1 MVETILRKCGA
12 CPDPIE
18 IDRNHTSNV
27 VFYKKKY
34 YHSKC
39 FYDLAT
45 KRSQA
50 KIKSASEW
58 KDALDNLWELEA
70 DTKKMLE
77 SALVKNELNEWLLTN
92 YDIVV
97 VPSRFWQVVADL
109 ERGVY
114 KGKKCRPISMEI
126 LLGTWKWGQKKLDSI
141 ARNNKANHKGPQN
154 DEARLA
160 YDLAILIGHISDYT
174 KYINKIKSAEIER
187 ENKRKEEIKVD
198 YNKIKTSSNDNHG
211 LDDIN
216 ELLDDLI

>member
-1 MVETILRKCGA
+1 MVRKCAA
-12 CPDPIE
+12 CPKPIE
-18 IDRNHTSNV
+18 IDKEHTSNIV
-27 VFYKKKY
+27 YYKKKY
-34 YHSKC
+34 YHSNC
-39 FYDLAT
+39 FCDLAT

-77 SALVKNELNEWLLTN
+77 SALTKDELNDWLLAH
-92 YDIVV
+92 YDVAV
-97 VPSRFWQVVADL
+97 VPSRFWQIVADL
-109 ERGVY
+109 ERGIY
-114 KGKKCRPISMEI
+114 KGKKCKSVPMET
-126 LLGTWKWGQKKLDSI
+126 LLGAWEWGQKKLDSI
-141 ARNNKANHKGPQN
+141 AKNNKTNRRGPQN
-154 DEARLA
+154 DEARLV

>member
-1 MVETILRKCGA
+1 MAETILRKCAA

-39 FYDLAT
+39 FCDLAT
-45 KRSQA
+45 KRSRA

-58 KDALDNLWELEA
+58 KNALDNLWEIEA
-70 DTKKMLE
+70 NTKKMLD

-126 LLGTWKWGQKKLDSI
+126 LLGTWKWGQKKLDEI
-141 ARNNKANHKGPQN
+141 NRNNKIRHRGPASDTDRIN
-154 DEARLA
+154 
-160 YDLAILIGHISDYT
+160 YDLSIIISHIGDYE
-174 KYINKIKSAEIER
+174 KFLMKSKA
-187 ENKRKEEIKVD
+187 EEINRQEQKKATRIN
-198 YNKIKTSSNDNHG
+198 YDNVAHRSEVKCEG
-211 LDDIN
+211 LDDISN
-216 ELLDDLI
+216 MIDEFF

>member
-1 MVETILRKCGA
+1 MVRKCAA
-12 CPDPIE
+12 CPKPIE
-18 IDRNHTSNV
+18 IDKEHTSNIV
-27 VFYKKKY
+27 YYKKKY
-34 YHSKC
+34 YHSNC
-39 FYDLAT
+39 FCDLAT

-58 KDALDNLWELEA
+58 KDALDNLWELES

-77 SALVKNELNEWLLTN
+77 SALTKDELNDWLLAH
-92 YDIVV
+92 YDVAV
-97 VPSRFWQVVADL
+97 VPSRFWQIVADL
-109 ERGVY
+109 ERGIY
-114 KGKKCRPISMEI
+114 KGKKCKSVPMET
-126 LLGTWKWGQKKLDSI
+126 LLGAWEWGQKKLDSI
-141 ARNNKANHKGPQN
+141 AKNNKANRRGPQN
-154 DEARLA
+154 DEARLV

-216 ELLDDLI
+216 ELLDNLI

>member
-1 MVETILRKCGA
+1 MVRKCAA
-12 CPDPIE
+12 CPKPIE
-18 IDRNHTSNV
+18 IDKEHTSNIV
-27 VFYKKKY
+27 YYKKKY
-34 YHSKC
+34 YHSNC
-39 FYDLAT
+39 FCDLAT

-77 SALVKNELNEWLLTN
+77 SALTKDELNDWLLAH
-92 YDIVV
+92 YDVAV
-97 VPSRFWQVVADL
+97 VPSRFWQIVADL
-109 ERGVY
+109 ERGIY
-114 KGKKCRPISMEI
+114 KGKKCKSVPMET
-126 LLGTWKWGQKKLDSI
+126 LLGAWEWGQKKLDSI
-141 ARNNKANHKGPQN
+141 AKNNKANRRGPQN
-154 DEARLA
+154 DEVRLV

>member
-1 MVETILRKCGA
+1 MAETILRKCAA

-39 FYDLAT
+39 FCDLAT

-58 KDALDNLWELEA
+58 KNALDNLWEIEA
-70 DTKKMLE
+70 DTKKMLD
-77 SALVKNELNEWLLTN
+77 SVLVKNELNEWLLTN

>member
-1 MVETILRKCGA
+1 MVRKCAA
-12 CPDPIE
+12 CPKPIE
-18 IDRNHTSNV
+18 IDKEHTSNIV
-27 VFYKKKY
+27 YYKKKY
-34 YHSKC
+34 YHSNC
-39 FYDLAT
+39 FCDLAT

-77 SALVKNELNEWLLTN
+77 SALTKDELNDWLLAH
-92 YDIVV
+92 YDVAV
-97 VPSRFWQVVADL
+97 VPSRFWQIVADL
-109 ERGVY
+109 ERGIY
-114 KGKKCRPISMEI
+114 KGKKCKSVPMET
-126 LLGTWKWGQKKLDSI
+126 LLGAWEWGQKKLDSI
-141 ARNNKANHKGPQN
+141 AKNNKANRRGPQN
-154 DEARLA
+154 DEARLV

>member
-1 MVETILRKCGA
+1 MIRKCGA
-12 CPDPIE
+12 CPKSIE
-18 IDRNHTSNV
+18 IDKEHTSNIV
-27 VFYKKKY
+27 YYKNKY
-34 YHSKC
+34 YHSNC
-39 FYDLAT
+39 FCDLAT

-58 KDALDNLWELEA
+58 KDALDKLWELEA

-77 SALVKNELNEWLLTN
+77 SALTKDELNDWLLAH
-92 YDIVV
+92 YDVTV
-97 VPSRFWQVVADL
+97 VPSRFWQIVADL
-109 ERGVY
+109 ERGIY
-114 KGKKCRPISMEI
+114 KGKKCKSIPMET
-126 LLGTWKWGQKKLDSI
+126 LLGAWEWGQKKLDSI
-141 ARNNKANHKGPQN
+141 AKNNKANRRGPQN
-154 DEARLA
+154 DEARLV

>member
-1 MVETILRKCGA
+1 MAETILRKCAA
-12 CPDPIE
+12 CPKPIE
-18 IDRNHTSNV
+18 IDKEHTSNIV
-27 VFYKKKY
+27 YYKKKY
-34 YHSKC
+34 YHSNC
-39 FYDLAT
+39 FCDLAT

-77 SALVKNELNEWLLTN
+77 SALTKDELNDWLLAH
-92 YDIVV
+92 YDVAV
-97 VPSRFWQVVADL
+97 VPSRFWQIVADL
-109 ERGVY
+109 ERGIY
-114 KGKKCRPISMEI
+114 KGKKCKSVPMET
-126 LLGTWKWGQKKLDSI
+126 LLGAWEWGQKKLDSI
-141 ARNNKANHKGPQN
+141 AKNNKTNRRGPQN
-154 DEARLA
+154 DEARLV

>member
-1 MVETILRKCGA
+1 MAETILRKCAA

-34 YHSKC
+34 YHSNC
-39 FYDLAT
+39 FCDLAT

-77 SALVKNELNEWLLTN
+77 SALTKDELNDWLLAH
-92 YDIVV
+92 YDVAV
-97 VPSRFWQVVADL
+97 VPSRFWQIVADL
-109 ERGVY
+109 ERGIY
-114 KGKKCRPISMEI
+114 KGKKCKFVPMET
-126 LLGTWKWGQKKLDSI
+126 LLGAWEWGQKKLDSI
-141 ARNNKANHKGPQN
+141 AKNNKANRRGPQN
-154 DEARLA
+154 DEARLV

>member
-1 MVETILRKCGA
+1 MVRKCAA
-12 CPDPIE
+12 CPKPIE
-18 IDRNHTSNV
+18 IDKEHTSNIV
-27 VFYKKKY
+27 YYKKKY
-34 YHSKC
+34 YHSNC

-77 SALVKNELNEWLLTN
+77 SALTKDELNDWLLAH
-92 YDIVV
+92 YDVAV
-97 VPSRFWQVVADL
+97 VPSRFWQIVADL
-109 ERGVY
+109 ERGIY
-114 KGKKCRPISMEI
+114 KGKKCKSVPMET
-126 LLGTWKWGQKKLDSI
+126 LLGAWEWGQKKLDSI
-141 ARNNKANHKGPQN
+141 AKNNKANRRGPQN
-154 DEARLA
+154 DESRLV

>member
-1 MVETILRKCGA
+1 MVRKCAA
-12 CPDPIE
+12 CPKPIE
-18 IDRNHTSNV
+18 IDKEHTSNIV
-27 VFYKKKY
+27 YYKKKY
-34 YHSKC
+34 YHSNC
-39 FYDLAT
+39 FCDLAT

-77 SALVKNELNEWLLTN
+77 SALTKDELNDWLLAH
-92 YDIVV
+92 YDVTV
-97 VPSRFWQVVADL
+97 VPSRFWQIVADL
-109 ERGVY
+109 ERGIY
-114 KGKKCRPISMEI
+114 KGKKCKSVPMET
-126 LLGTWKWGQKKLDSI
+126 LLGAWEWGQKKLDSI
-141 ARNNKANHKGPQN
+141 AKNNKTNRRGPQN
-154 DEARLA
+154 DEARLV

>member
-1 MVETILRKCGA
+1 MAETILRKCAA
-12 CPDPIE
+12 CPKPIE
-18 IDRNHTSNV
+18 IDKEHTSNIV
-27 VFYKKKY
+27 YYKKKY
-34 YHSKC
+34 YHSNC
-39 FYDLAT
+39 FCDLAT

-77 SALVKNELNEWLLTN
+77 SALTKDELNDWLLAH
-92 YDIVV
+92 YDVAV
-97 VPSRFWQVVADL
+97 VPSRFWQIVADL
-109 ERGVY
+109 ERGIY
-114 KGKKCRPISMEI
+114 KGKKCKSVPMET
-126 LLGTWKWGQKKLDSI
+126 LLGAWEWGQKKLDSI
-141 ARNNKANHKGPQN
+141 AKNNKANRRGPQN
-154 DEARLA
+154 DEARLV